1 MATGFL
7 GLDQPPPV
15 PGQPALAA
23 WLARVVAIL
32 NGALGG
38 NLNATLAVT
47 LAANAGSTVV
57 NDPRLSGGSF
67 IGFCPL
73 TADAAAEIAGGG
85 LYVSSQGAKTMTLT
99 HANNAL
105 TDRKFLL
112 LIIG

>member
-1 MATGFL
+1 
-7 GLDQPPPV
+7 
-15 PGQPALAA
+15 
-23 WLARVVAIL
+23 
-32 NGALGG
+32 
-38 NLNATLAVT
+38 
-47 LAANAGSTVV
+47 VV

-85 LYVSSQGAKTMTLT
+85 LYVSSQGAKTMTLA
-99 HANNAL
+99 HANNGQ

>member
-1 MATGFL
+1 MASGYQ
-7 GLDQPPPV
+7 GLDHPPPV

-38 NLNATLAVT
+38 KLNATLAVT
-47 LAANAGSTVV
+47 LTANAGSTVV
-57 NDPRLSGGSF
+57 NDPRLSSTSF

-73 TADAAAEIAGGG
+73 SADAAAEIAAGG

-105 TDRKFLL
+105 NDRKLLL

>member
-1 MATGFL
+1 VATGYQ
-7 GLDQPPPV
+7 GLDHPPPV

-32 NGALGG
+32 NGAVGG
-38 NLNATLAVT
+38 NLNATLGVT

-57 NDPRLSGGSF
+57 NDPRLSGTSY

-73 TADAAAEIAGGG
+73 TGNAAAEIAGGG
-85 LYVSSQGAKTMTLT
+85 LYVSSQGARTMTLA
-99 HANNAL
+99 HANNAE

>member
-1 MATGFL
+1 MATGFQ

-32 NGALGG
+32 KGALGG
-38 NLNATLAVT
+38 TLNATLSVT

-73 TADAAAEIAGGG
+73 TADAAAEIAGGA
-85 LYVSSQGAKTMTLT
+85 LYVSSQGAKTLTLA

-105 TDRKFLL
+105 VDRKFLL